1 MKTVFG
7 WVSNEKNLD
16 WLFIVIKNILDKITT
31 KNVEAIP
38 NPELKTIKNKIV
50 IKDKSERIEIFLFFF
65 NLNLLII
72 RNDKHPLDISQN
84 LVGIRK

>member
-7 WVSNEKNLD
+7 WVSNKKNLA

-31 KNVEAIP
+31 NNVEAIP

-50 IKDKSERIEIFLFFF
+50 IKDKSERIEVFLFFL